1 MTSIPGPTALSAVH
15 LLLAVG
21 VTTHVLLYKREINT
35 SAAWIGLAWLAPILG
50 SVLYLLLGI
59 NRVRRRARS
68 MRGHRPTDLV
78 DGSAIT
84 AGRDDY
90 LAQLEQAGYR
100 ITNRPAEKGNAISIL
115 RNGDEAYPVMI
126 AAIEAATRSVVLS
139 SYIFRTDAAGS
150 QFMDAL
156 VRAVQRGVEVRVP
169 D

>member
-1 MTSIPGPTALSAVH
+1 MVSVFGPTTLSVVH

-21 VTTHVLLYKREINT
+21 VTAHVLLYKREINT

-59 NRVRRRARS
+59 NRVRRRAMS
-68 MRGHRPTDLV
+68 MRGHRPTDLI

-100 ITNRPAEKGNAISIL
+100 ITGRPAERGNTIAIL
-115 RNGDEAYPVMI
+115 RSGDEAYPVMI
-126 AAIEAATRSVVLS
+126 AAIEAATHSVVLS
-139 SYIFRTDAAGS
+139 SYIFRTDEAGTR
-150 QFMDAL
+150 FIEAL
-156 VRAVQRGVEVRVP
+156 VRAAGRGIEVRGLA
-169 D
+169 